1 MEILRAG
8 IGDVKGILELLLQV
22 NNVHAEGRPDL
33 FVKGE
38 RKYSE
43 SELRALLQDD
53 SRPVFAAK
61 EDGVVVGYCFC
72 VIERYGGGNMV
83 ERTTLYIDDLCVRE
97 GLRGQS
103 IGSRLYEYALAFGT
117 YRDKREDRRA
127 ANSHPGGD
135 LPLPSPHLRFSC
147 RQCRSSPAG
156 RSVYSRPLL
165 DRNDAAL
172 LPRE

>member
-33 FVKGE
+33 FVSGE

-43 SELRALLQDD
+43 SELRALLHDD
-53 SRPVFAAK
+53 GRPVFVAK
-61 EDGVVVGYCFC
+61 EGGEVVGYCFC

-103 IGSRLYEYALAFGT
+103 IGSRLYEHACVRQVHRLPQRHAQRLGVQ
-117 YRDKREDRRA
+117 R
-127 ANSHPGGD
+127 GGA
-135 LPLPSPHLRFSC
+135 PFLR
-147 RQCRSSPAG
+147 QDGAET
-156 RSVYSRPLL
+156 L
-165 DRNDAAL
+165 
-172 LPRE
+172 

>member
-8 IGDVKGILELLLQV
+8 TDDVKGILELLLQV

-43 SELRALLQDD
+43 SELGALLQDD

-72 VIERYGGGNMV
+72 VVERYGGGNMV

-103 IGSRLYEYALAFGT
+103 IGSRLYEHALAFGRSIGCYNVT
-117 YRDKREDRRA
+117 LNVWECNEAARRFYDRMGLK
-127 ANSHPGGD
+127 PYKTGMEII
-135 LPLPSPHLRFSC
+135 L
-147 RQCRSSPAG
+147 
-156 RSVYSRPLL
+156 
-165 DRNDAAL
+165 
-172 LPRE
+172 

>member
-53 SRPVFAAK
+53 SRPVFVAK
-61 EDGVVVGYCFC
+61 EGCVVVGYCFC

-103 IGSRLYEYALAFGT
+103 IGSRLYEHVLAFGRSIGCYNVT
-117 YRDKREDRRA
+117 LNVWECNEAARRFYDRMGLK
-127 ANSHPGGD
+127 PYKTGMEII
-135 LPLPSPHLRFSC
+135 L
-147 RQCRSSPAG
+147 
-156 RSVYSRPLL
+156 
-165 DRNDAAL
+165 
-172 LPRE
+172 

>member
-53 SRPVFAAK
+53 SRPVFVAK
-61 EDGVVVGYCFC
+61 EDGEVVGYCFC

-83 ERTTLYIDDLCVRE
+83 EHTTLYIDDLCVRE

-103 IGSRLYEYALAFGT
+103 IGSRLYEHALAFAKSIGCHNVT
-117 YRDKREDRRA
+117 LNVWECNEAARRFYDRMGLK
-127 ANSHPGGD
+127 PYKTGMEII
-135 LPLPSPHLRFSC
+135 L
-147 RQCRSSPAG
+147 
-156 RSVYSRPLL
+156 
-165 DRNDAAL
+165 
-172 LPRE
+172 

>member
-8 IGDVKGILELLLQV
+8 IGDVTGILELLLQV

-53 SRPVFAAK
+53 SRPVFAAR
-61 EDGVVVGYCFC
+61 ENGMVVGYCFC
-72 VIERYGGGNMV
+72 VVERYSGGNMV

-97 GLRGQS
+97 GFRGNH
-103 IGSRLYEYALAFGT
+103 IGSRLYEHALAFAKSIGCHNVT
-117 YRDKREDRRA
+117 LNVWECNEPARRFYD
-127 ANSHPGGD
+127 SMGLKPYKTSMEII
-135 LPLPSPHLRFSC
+135 L
-147 RQCRSSPAG
+147 
-156 RSVYSRPLL
+156 
-165 DRNDAAL
+165 
-172 LPRE
+172 